1 MHTYICFICM
11 YVWIYAHIYIHE
23 CLYTYVYMFTSIFV
37 CICAYTYV
45 CTYVHFLYMDS
56 ICVSVCMFLYILY
69 CLFILVC
76 VLIIQYFLYISL
88 YILNHFW
95 RYLPSSLCTL
105 LHTRVIKK
113 KKKDLFSYHDRFPGL
128 SNLLSTMFFFLDAV
142 IAKFKFFLVDFCLYC
157 SFFTFSCNYF
167 KYIN

>member
-113 KKKDLFSYHDRFPGL
+113 KKKKIYLVIMIDFQDYLICWAQC
-128 SNLLSTMFFFLDAV
+128 FFF
-142 IAKFKFFLVDFCLYC
+142 
-157 SFFTFSCNYF
+157 
-167 KYIN
+167 

>member
-113 KKKDLFSYHDRFPGL
+113 KKKIYLVIMIDFQDYLICWAQC
-128 SNLLSTMFFFLDAV
+128 FFF
-142 IAKFKFFLVDFCLYC
+142 
-157 SFFTFSCNYF
+157 
-167 KYIN
+167 